1 MAEDEEPSGP
11 SLEPPSLFR
20 RKKKAEPAPETP
32 PVDDSPTTI
41 LDEPSG
47 EQTQPLAPPV
57 PATPSAP
64 PPLFADEVAAPPA
77 ASRHTERSSEDV
89 PDSQSVHLDAPPAA
103 PARTRSGPLL
113 TGRVAAATAGL
124 LVGAL
129 IVGLTT
135 ASFELC
141 SRIQGTNS
149 CGGPGIFLLLAIL
162 VLAVVLGTVVL
173 RLSQVPEPGSTSF
186 LAVGLTSVV
195 ALLFLVD
202 ALFEWWMV
210 IVIPLVSVATF
221 LLSHWVTATFVEPAK
236 PVGLSDEPDVVD
248 HDVR

>member
-1 MAEDEEPSGP
+1 
-11 SLEPPSLFR
+11 
-20 RKKKAEPAPETP
+20 
-32 PVDDSPTTI
+32 V
-41 LDEPSG
+41 
-47 EQTQPLAPPV
+47 
-57 PATPSAP
+57 
-64 PPLFADEVAAPPA
+64 
-77 ASRHTERSSEDV
+77 
-89 PDSQSVHLDAPPAA
+89 
-103 PARTRSGPLL
+103 
-113 TGRVAAATAGL
+113 TGRLAATLAGL

-141 SRIQGTNS
+141 SWIQGTNS

-173 RLSQVPEPGSTSF
+173 RLGRVPEPGSTSF

-202 ALFEWWMV
+202 ALFEWWVV

-236 PVGLSDEPDVVD
+236 PVGVIDDPDVVD

>member
-1 MAEDEEPSGP
+1 
-11 SLEPPSLFR
+11 
-20 RKKKAEPAPETP
+20 
-32 PVDDSPTTI
+32 
-41 LDEPSG
+41 
-47 EQTQPLAPPV
+47 
-57 PATPSAP
+57 
-64 PPLFADEVAAPPA
+64 LFADEAP
-77 ASRHTERSSEDV
+77 TETLEEQAPLQTPV
-89 PDSQSVHLDAPPAA
+89 PDP
-103 PARTRSGPLL
+103 
-113 TGRVAAATAGL
+113 AAATMPPRPARPPRAGPVLPGRAAAAVAGL

-129 IVGLTT
+129 IVGLTA

-141 SRIQGTNS
+141 SWLQGTNS

-173 RLSQVPEPGSTSF
+173 RLFEVPEPGSTSF

-202 ALFEWWMV
+202 ALFEWWML

-221 LLSHWVTATFVEPAK
+221 VLSHWVTATFVEPAK
-236 PVGLSDEPDVVD
+236 PVNVIDEPDVVD

>member
-1 MAEDEEPSGP
+1 MGENEEPSGP

-20 RKKKAEPAPETP
+20 RRKRPEPAR
-32 PVDDSPTTI
+32 D
-41 LDEPSG
+41 
-47 EQTQPLAPPV
+47 APPDH
-57 PATPSAP
+57 TPTSSHTDGSSA
-64 PPLFADEVAAPPA
+64 
-77 ASRHTERSSEDV
+77 ERPE
-89 PDSQSVHLDAPPAA
+89 SQSVHLDAPSPAVSPAA
-103 PARTRSGPLL
+103 SARTRPGPLL
-113 TGRVAAATAGL
+113 TGRAAAALAGL

-141 SRIQGTNS
+141 SWIQGTNS

-162 VLAVVLGTVVL
+162 VLAVVLGSVLL

-195 ALLFLVD
+195 ALLLLVD

-236 PVGLSDEPDVVD
+236 PVGVIDDPDVVD